1 MTTSPIRLLVVDDEE
16 DLELLIR
23 QKFRRR
29 IRKGE
34 FDFVFARN
42 GQEALERL
50 AEHPEIHLVLSD
62 INMPV
67 MDGLA
72 LLSKLED
79 TKPDVQA
86 VIVSAYG
93 DMENIRTAMNRGAF
107 DFVTKP
113 INFDDLEITIEKTL
127 NHIRA
132 LETAQEARDRLVV
145 LKRELDVA
153 QQVQMSALP
162 KEVPRSRTHD
172 VQALMIP
179 AREVG
184 GDFYDFFPL
193 SDNDER
199 IGLVIAD
206 VSGKGI
212 PAALFTLMTRTLLKG
227 TARDSPSPADCL
239 NRVNDLLAEDNETCI
254 FITLFYGIFDLR
266 DGVFRYS
273 NGGHNPPRLVRSDSR
288 VEALPATQN
297 LVLGVAPG
305 HQYRNAEVR
314 LAPGDTL
321 FLYTDG
327 ITEAQNTHE
336 EEFGEERLDVKLA
349 SLGQVSTRDIV
360 AAVVDEVRTFTGEA
374 PQSDDITCIALRF
387 TAPLSSTVERT

>member
-1 MTTSPIRLLVVDDEE
+1 MTKSPVRLLVVDDEE

-34 FDFVFARN
+34 FDFVFAHN
-42 GQEALERL
+42 GQEALEKL
-50 AEHPEIHLVLSD
+50 AENPDIHLVLSD

-72 LLSKLED
+72 LLSNLEN
-79 TKPDVQA
+79 TNPDVQA

-132 LETAQEARDRLVV
+132 LEAAQETRDRLVV

-162 KEVPRSRTHD
+162 KDLPSSETHD

-193 SDNDER
+193 GDEL

-239 NRVNDLLAEDNETCI
+239 SRVNDLLAEDNETCI
-254 FITLFYGIFDLR
+254 FITLFYGVFDLR

-273 NGGHNPPRLVRSDSR
+273 NGGHNPPRLVRSDSQ
-288 VEALPATQN
+288 VEELPATQN
-297 LVLGVAPG
+297 LVLGIAPG
-305 HQYRNAEVR
+305 HEYRNGEVR
-314 LAPGDTL
+314 LAPGDAL

-327 ITEAQNTHE
+327 ITEAQNSND
-336 EEFGEERLDVKLA
+336 EEFGEERLDAKLA
-349 SLGQVSTRDIV
+349 SLGQVSTHEIV
-360 AAVVDEVRTFTGEA
+360 TTVVDAVRAFAGDA
-374 PQSDDITCIALRF
+374 PQSDDITCVAMRF
-387 TAPLSSTVERT
+387 AAPLSAPTVGST

>member
-1 MTTSPIRLLVVDDEE
+1 MATSPIRLLVVDDEE
-16 DLELLIR
+16 DLALLIR

-34 FDFVFARN
+34 FDFVFAHN
-42 GQEALERL
+42 GQEALEKL
-50 AEHPEIHLVLSD
+50 AENPDIHLVLSD

-72 LLSKLED
+72 LLSNLED
-79 TKPDVQA
+79 TNPDVQA

-153 QQVQMSALP
+153 QKVQMSALP
-162 KEVPRSRTHD
+162 KEVPSSATHD

-193 SDNDER
+193 SDER

-227 TARDSPSPADCL
+227 TARDSSSPADCL
-239 NRVNDLLAEDNETCI
+239 SRVNDLLAEDNETCI
-254 FITLFYGIFDLR
+254 FITLFYGVFDLR

-288 VEALPATQN
+288 VEVLPSTEN
-297 LVLGVAPG
+297 LVLGIAPG
-305 HQYRNAEVR
+305 HAYRNGEVQ
-314 LAPGDTL
+314 LAPGDVL

-327 ITEAQNTHE
+327 ITEAQNSHE
-336 EEFGEERLDVKLA
+336 EEFGEERLDAKLA
-349 SLGQVSTRDIV
+349 GLGQVPAREIATTVV
-360 AAVVDEVRTFTGEA
+360 AEVHAFAGDA
-374 PQSDDITCIALRF
+374 PQSDDITCMAMRF
-387 TAPLSSTVERT
+387 TAPLSSPTVGRT

>member
-1 MTTSPIRLLVVDDEE
+1 MTTSPVRLLVVDDEE

-42 GQEALERL
+42 GQEALEKL
-50 AEHPEIHLVLSD
+50 AENPDIHLVLSD

-113 INFDDLEITIEKTL
+113 INFDDLDITIEKTL
-127 NHIRA
+127 SHIRA

-162 KEVPRSRTHD
+162 KEVPSSETHD

-193 SDNDER
+193 SNELL
-199 IGLVIAD
+199 GLVIAD

-239 NRVNDLLAEDNETCI
+239 GLVNDLLAEDNETCI
-254 FITLFYGIFDLR
+254 FITLFYGVFDLR
-266 DGVFRYS
+266 DGSFRYS

-288 VEALPATQN
+288 VEVLPTTEN
-297 LVLGVAPG
+297 LVLGIAPEHEYHNG
-305 HQYRNAEVR
+305 EVR

-327 ITEAQNTHE
+327 ITEAQNVND
-336 EEFGEERLDVKLA
+336 EEFGEERLDAKLA
-349 SLGQVSTRDIV
+349 SLGQVPARDIV
-360 AAVVDEVRTFTGEA
+360 TTIVDEVQAFAGDA
-374 PQSDDITCIALRF
+374 PQSDDITCVAMRFGAL
-387 TAPLSSTVERT
+387 LSSSTVDGT

>member
-1 MTTSPIRLLVVDDEE
+1 MATLPVRLLVVDDEE

-34 FDFVFARN
+34 FDFVFAHN
-42 GQEALERL
+42 GQEALEKL
-50 AEHPEIHLVLSD
+50 AENPDIHLVLSD

-72 LLSKLED
+72 LLSNLGD
-79 TKPDVQA
+79 TNPDVQA

-162 KEVPRSRTHD
+162 KEVPSSETHD

-193 SDNDER
+193 SDEL

-227 TARDSPSPADCL
+227 TARDSPSPAECL
-239 NRVNDLLAEDNETCI
+239 GRVNELLVEDNETMI
-254 FITLFYGIFDLR
+254 FITLFYGVFDLR
-266 DGVFRYS
+266 NGLFRYS
-273 NGGHNPPRLVRSDSR
+273 NGGHNPPRLIRSDSR
-288 VEALPATQN
+288 IEELPATQN

-305 HQYRNAEVR
+305 HEYHNGEVR

-327 ITEAQNTHE
+327 ITEAQNVND
-336 EEFGEERLDVKLA
+336 EEFGEERLDAKLA
-349 SLGQVSTRDIV
+349 GLGQLAAREIV
-360 AAVVDEVRTFTGEA
+360 TTVVAEVRAFAGDA
-374 PQSDDITCIALRF
+374 PQSDDITCIAMRF
-387 TAPLSSTVERT
+387 AAPLSSPTGDGT